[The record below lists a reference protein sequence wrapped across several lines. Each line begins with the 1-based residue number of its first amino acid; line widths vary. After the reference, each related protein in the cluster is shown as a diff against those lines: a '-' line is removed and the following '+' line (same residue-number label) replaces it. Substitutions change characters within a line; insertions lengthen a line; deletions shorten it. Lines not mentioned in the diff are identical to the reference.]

1 MKKKLITIAIQSA
14 ILSGSLVL
22 VPQVYAVEEQE
33 IERNSVNTIA
43 IEKKAD
49 EDVDEKITVT
59 GSRLRRDSFNIA
71 TPIVVMGR
79 AEIEDSGLGSLS
91 EILVDEIPSLSEGSS
106 NSNSQSSV
114 QNTGLSTIQ
123 LRNLGTNRT
132 LTLIDG
138 RRVVSN
144 SYSGNYVSLSTIPS
158 GMVDRVEI
166 ISGGASAA
174 YGSDAIAGVVN
185 IITQSDKEG
194 FAFKV
199 RGGETTEGG
208 GKEFTLDLNYGTS
221 FANDRAYMYF
231 SSTYDKQFGLFY
243 EDRKRAQ
250 VQDLYD
256 YDGDKMCNT
265 MQNSDGDDQCMSEMN
280 QSDWS
285 NLSDGTLGG
294 VFLESSR
301 NDEQFWYDESGL
313 RNDWKGNEER
323 FGVNSQKW
331 VALKVPDKSF
341 VNALKFD
348 YELTDDTTAFF
359 QIQHSIN
366 DSVNVKSPEDE
377 YESAYA
383 LTLDPETGA
392 PGRVRAGYIPIDNPY
407 VPQEMID
414 SNPYKDRI
422 YWDRRFAEVGDVTTD
437 NTRTTIRSW
446 AGLQGTV
453 FDDAWDWEVSASFGK
468 FKQEQTRYN
477 ELNTIRVG
485 NALNAE
491 YADDGTTIQ
500 CADEAA
506 RAEGCAPL
514 NIFGI
519 GSISNEAADYIRA
532 NPTITTKIEQV
543 GLMGYVTGDLFE
555 LPAGPVGVVLGA
567 EYRQDSQD
575 VITSE
580 EQRNGGVTFNVV
592 PTFSGEVDVYEI
604 FGEIALPLLKDV
616 VGAKRLDAEFSA
628 RIADYSMENVGT
640 VGSYTAK
647 LFWQPIEGYSFR
659 ANYAIAQ
666 RAPTITELMSPPRG
680 DYDTFTDI
688 CYEVTADSTDLGHDN
703 CRLDP
708 VIASVIAEEGIMET
722 SDNNYSPNT
731 GNNQLKEE
739 TGKTLTFGV
748 TLAPDFIE
756 DFLLAVDYY
765 DITVEDAIAQ
775 IDNDDIMKGCYASPA
790 GTAWGADNE
799 FCQNLTR
806 DGDGGLIEILQ
817 RSYNLDEL
825 STRGFDIVA
834 EYKYDLGDYGRLK
847 FKANYNHVLEFSK
860 SFDEDGVSVTNEYA
874 GYLNHDIFESKAAA
888 SVTWYKEGIRLRWS
902 TKFKG
907 DIVSDDNWEED
918 FYSTEEGNEGYF
930 VENDQ
935 RCSEGLDTCIVDPE
949 KPAYLNIGSYIRHDV
964 SISYKMDLSEGTLR
978 LFAGVNNVFD
988 NDGDFIIG
996 GKGNYDST
1004 YGGGMGRFAY
1014 VGAEVKF

>member
-1 MKKKLITIAIQSA
+1 MKKKPLTIAIQSA
-14 ILSGSLVL
+14 ILAGSLVL
-22 VPQVYAVEEQE
+22 APQAFALAEQDVEKTE
-33 IERNSVNTIA
+33 IKTATTEEKIA
-43 IEKKAD
+43 KE
-49 EDVDEKITVT
+49 VDEKIIVT

-79 AEIEDSGLGSLS
+79 TEIEDSGLGSLS
-91 EILVDEIPSLSEGSS
+91 EILVDEIPALSAGSS

-144 SYSGNYVSLSTIPS
+144 SYSGNYISLSTIPS

-194 FAFKV
+194 FAFKA

-221 FANDRAYMYF
+221 FADDRGYMYF
-231 SSTYDKQFGLFY
+231 SSTYDKQYGLFY
-243 EDRKRAQ
+243 QDRERAQ

-265 MQNSDGDDQCMSEMN
+265 MQNSDGDDQCMSEMA
-280 QSDWS
+280 QSDWR

-301 NDEQFWYDESGL
+301 NDQQFWYDESGL

-323 FGVNSQKW
+323 YGVNSQEW
-331 VALKVPDKSF
+331 VVLKVPDQSF
-341 VNALKFD
+341 VNAVKFD
-348 YELTDDTTAFF
+348 YELTDDILGYF
-359 QIQHSIN
+359 QVQHSTN
-366 DSVNVKSPEDE
+366 NSENVKSPEDE

-383 LTLDPETGA
+383 LTLNPETGE
-392 PGRVRAGYIPIDNPY
+392 PGRVRPGYIPINNPY

-414 SNPYKDRI
+414 SDPYKDRI

-446 AGLQGTV
+446 AGLQGT
-453 FDDAWDWEVSASFGK
+453 FLEGAWDWDVSASFGK

-477 ELNTIRVG
+477 ELNTIKVA
-485 NALNAE
+485 NALDAE
-491 YADDGTTIQ
+491 YAADGTTIQ
-500 CADEAA
+500 CADETA

-519 GSISNEAADYIRA
+519 GSITPEAADYIRA

-555 LPAGPVGVVLGA
+555 MPAGSVGVVLGG
-567 EYRQDSQD
+567 EYRKDSQD

-580 EQRNGGVTFNVV
+580 EQRNGGITFNVV

-628 RIADYSMENVGT
+628 RIANYSMENVGT

-647 LFWQPIEGYSFR
+647 LFWQPVEGYSVR

-680 DYDTFTDI
+680 DYDSFTDI

-708 VIASVIAEEGIMET
+708 AIAAIIVDEGIMET
-722 SDNNYSPNT
+722 SDNNYSPNA
-731 GNNQLKEE
+731 GNAELVEE
-739 TGKTLTFGV
+739 TGKTFTFGI
-748 TLAPDFIE
+748 TIAPKFLE
-756 DFLLAVDYY
+756 DFQLAIDYY

-790 GTAWGADNE
+790 GTPWGADNE
-799 FCQNLTR
+799 HCQNLTR

-825 STRGFDIVA
+825 STRGFDVVA
-834 EYKYDLGDYGRLK
+834 EYKYDLNDFGRLS
-847 FKANYNHVLEFSK
+847 FKANYNHVLEYSK
-860 SFDEDGVSVTNEYA
+860 TFDEDGISVTNQYA
-874 GYLNHDIFESKAAA
+874 GYLNHDIFEDKAAA
-888 SVTWYKEGIRLRWS
+888 SVTWYRDGLRLRWS

-907 DIVSDDNWEED
+907 GIISDDSWEED

-930 VENDQ
+930 VENEQ
-935 RCSEGLDTCIVDPE
+935 RCAEGLDTCIANPE
-949 KPAYLNIGSYIRHDV
+949 APEFLNIGSYIRHDI
-964 SISYKMDLSEGTLR
+964 SISYKMDLSESTLR
-978 LFAGVNNVFD
+978 IFAGVNNIFD
-988 NDGDFIIG
+988 NNGDFIED
-996 GKGNYDST
+996 GKGNYDGT

-1014 VGAEVKF
+1014 AGAEIKF